1 MARKK
6 ELDDEKVL
14 ADIYSRAVDILENE
28 GIEKISVRKVCNT
41 VGISTGTFYSYY
53 PTKARLIVRLLDG
66 MKNYYEKDV
75 FPYLTGDSLQQLGQI
90 LQAYGKRVTS
100 RGVNYARTFYV
111 YYAVNNNLFLSYN
124 PDGRY
129 FKKMLTDRVQKCIDD
144 GFFGK
149 STDAEK
155 IAEQLHLICFGLLI
169 DYTYYESSEKA
180 METAKEVYDNYISG
194 LRDKTSAVGIKPRHT
209 ADFPF
214 GEIIS
219 K

>member
-28 GIEKISVRKVCNT
+28 GIEKISVRKICNT

-53 PTKARLIVRLLDG
+53 PTKDRLIVRLMDG
-66 MKNYYEKDV
+66 MKNYYEKDI
-75 FPYLTGDSLQQLGQI
+75 FPYLTGNSLRQLEQI

-111 YYAVNNNLFLSYN
+111 YYVMNKNLFLSYN
-124 PDGRY
+124 PEGGY
-129 FKKMLTDRVQKCIDD
+129 FIKMLTQRVQKCIDE

-155 IAEQLHLICFGLLI
+155 IAEQLRLICFGLLL
-169 DYTYYESSEKA
+169 DYTYCENREKA
-180 METAKEVYDNYISG
+180 MERAKEVYDNYISG
-194 LRDKTSAVGIKPRHT
+194 LRNKATAV
-209 ADFPF
+209 
-214 GEIIS
+214 
-219 K
+219 

>member
-53 PTKARLIVRLLDG
+53 PTKDRLIVRLMDG
-66 MKNYYEKDV
+66 MKNYYEKDI
-75 FPYLTGDSLQQLGQI
+75 FPYLTGNSLRQLEQI

-111 YYAVNNNLFLSYN
+111 YY
-124 PDGRY
+124 
-129 FKKMLTDRVQKCIDD
+129 
-144 GFFGK
+144 
-149 STDAEK
+149 
-155 IAEQLHLICFGLLI
+155 EQQFVFIL
-169 DYTYYESSEKA
+169 
-180 METAKEVYDNYISG
+180 
-194 LRDKTSAVGIKPRHT
+194 
-209 ADFPF
+209 
-214 GEIIS
+214 
-219 K
+219 